1 MRRRLI
7 AGLAGSIITVLVFV
21 TGAAAVPAPG
31 FTELV
36 SVSSAGVQGNQD
48 SERPSVSADG
58 RFVAFASLSDN
69 LVPGDTNGKSD
80 IFVRDRVTGATE
92 RVSVSSAGRQGNA
105 DGGLLNG
112 MAGPS
117 ISADGRFVVFDSE
130 ASNLVK
136 RDTNG
141 TSDVF
146 LHDRLTGTTV
156 RVSISS
162 TGAQA
167 SGSEGTISADGTRV
181 AFTSFSDNL
190 VQGDTNFSGDVFVR
204 DLTTGTTVR
213 VSVASDGSQGNN
225 SSSHPSLDGDGHVVA
240 FDSAADLAPNDGN
253 GTVDVY
259 VHDLDSGVTEA
270 ASIGP
275 AGSSFVINHGSNANI
290 SSNGRFVV
298 FDTQESNLF
307 PDANGPVQDAVL
319 FDRVTHTW
327 EDESV
332 SDTGVAGNDNS
343 SVPVVSADG
352 RFVAFT
358 SRASNLVGDDTNAR
372 DDVFVGDRQ
381 AGTTARVSVGS
392 NGQQGDLDSITG
404 AIDADGQVVAFFSD
418 SSTFV
423 PETQSFFAFDIF
435 VRDARPTAD
444 LGLTLAD
451 APDPATTKA
460 NLTYTATIANRGPA
474 TATGVTLAADLPA
487 DSTFVSASGA
497 TCTRQGQGTSGGT
510 LTCQAGAITAGA
522 SATVTIVVTPTKP
535 GTLTLAAKVFADQ
548 PDPNRTDNSATETT
562 TVTR

>member
-1 MRRRLI
+1 MRTRLI
-7 AGLAGSIITVLVFV
+7 LGLAGAVITVLTFAAS
-21 TGAAAVPAPG
+21 GAAVPAPG

-48 SERPSVSADG
+48 SERPAVSADG

-80 IFVRDRVTGATE
+80 IFVRDRLTGTTE
-92 RVSVSSAGRQGNA
+92 RVSVSSAGRQGDA
-105 DGGLLNG
+105 DSGLLNG

-130 ASNLVK
+130 ATNLVK
-136 RDTNG
+136 GDTNG

-146 LHDRLTGTTV
+146 LHDRLTGATE
-156 RVSISS
+156 RVSVSS

-167 SGSEGTISADGTRV
+167 SGAEGTISADGKRV

-190 VQGDTNFSGDVFVR
+190 VPGDTNFSGDVFVR
-204 DLTTGTTVR
+204 DLSTGTTVR
-213 VSVASDGSQGNN
+213 ASVASDGSQGGN
-225 SSSHPSLDGDGHVVA
+225 SSFHPSLDGDGHVVA
-240 FDSAADLAPNDGN
+240 FDSFADLAPNDGN

-259 VHDLDSGVTEA
+259 VHDLDSGVTDA

-298 FDTQESNLF
+298 FDTAESNLF
-307 PDANGPVQDAVL
+307 KDTNGPIQDAVL
-319 FDRVTHTW
+319 FDRTAHTW
-327 EDESV
+327 EDVSV
-332 SDTGVAGNDNS
+332 SDTGKEGNDNS
-343 SVPVVSADG
+343 SLPVVSADG
-352 RFVAFT
+352 RFVEFT
-358 SRASNLVGDDTNAR
+358 SFASNLVRDDTNNR
-372 DDVFVGDRQ
+372 DDVFVRDRQ

-392 NGQQGDLDSITG
+392 AGQQGDLDSISG
-404 AIDADGQVVAFFSD
+404 DISEDGQVAAFFSD

-435 VRDARPTAD
+435 VRDARPAAD

-474 TATGVTLAADLPA
+474 TATGVTLVADLPA

-497 TCTRQGQGTSGGT
+497 TCTRQGQGPSGGT
-510 LTCQAGAITAGA
+510 LTCDTGAIAVGS

-535 GTLTLAAKVFADQ
+535 GTLALAAKVFATQ
-548 PDPNRTDNSATETT
+548 PDPNRTDNNATETT

>member
-1 MRRRLI
+1 MRTRLI
-7 AGLAGSIITVLVFV
+7 LGVAGAVVTLLTFA
-21 TGAAAVPAPG
+21 TGATAVTAPG
-31 FTELV
+31 FTELA

-48 SERPSVSADG
+48 SERPSVSAGG

-80 IFVRDRVTGATE
+80 IFVRDRLTGTTE
-92 RVSVSSAGRQGNA
+92 RVSVSSAGRQGDA
-105 DGGLLNG
+105 DSGLLNG

-130 ASNLVK
+130 ATNLVK
-136 RDTNG
+136 GDTNG

-146 LHDRLTGTTV
+146 LHDRLTGATE
-156 RVSISS
+156 RVSVSS

-167 SGSEGTISADGTRV
+167 SGTEGTISADGKRV

-190 VQGDTNFSGDVFVR
+190 VPGDTNFSGDVFVR
-204 DLTTGTTVR
+204 DLSTGTTVR
-213 VSVASDGSQGNN
+213 ASVASDGSQGGN
-225 SSSHPSLDGDGHVVA
+225 SSFHPSLDGDGHVVA
-240 FDSAADLAPNDGN
+240 FDSFADLAPNDGN

-259 VHDLDSGVTEA
+259 VHDLDSGVTDA

-275 AGSSFVINHGSNANI
+275 AGSSFVINHGGNANI

-298 FDTQESNLF
+298 FDTAESNLF
-307 PDANGPVQDAVL
+307 NDTNGPIQDAVL
-319 FDRVTHTW
+319 FDRTAHTW
-327 EDESV
+327 EDVSV
-332 SDTGVAGNDNS
+332 SDNGKEGNDNS
-343 SVPVVSADG
+343 SLPVVSADG
-352 RFVAFT
+352 RFVEFT
-358 SRASNLVGDDTNAR
+358 SFASNLVRDDTNNR
-372 DDVFVGDRQ
+372 DDVFVRDRQ

-392 NGQQGDLDSITG
+392 AGQQGDLDSISG
-404 AIDADGQVVAFFSD
+404 DISEDGQVAAFFSD

-435 VRDARPTAD
+435 VRDARPAAD

-474 TATGVTLAADLPA
+474 TATGVTLVADLPA

-497 TCTRQGQGTSGGT
+497 TCTRQSQGPSGGT
-510 LTCQAGAITAGA
+510 LTCDAGAIAVGS
-522 SATVTIVVTPTKP
+522 SATVTIVVTLTKP
-535 GTLTLAAKVFADQ
+535 GTLTLAAKVFATQ
-548 PDPNRTDNSATETT
+548 PDPNRTDNNATETT

>member
-1 MRRRLI
+1 MRTRLI
-7 AGLAGSIITVLVFV
+7 AGLAGSALAVLTF
-21 TGAAAVPAPG
+21 AAAAVAVPAPG

-36 SVSSAGVQGNQD
+36 SVSSVGVQGDQD

-69 LVPGDTNGKSD
+69 LVSGDTNGRSD
-80 IFVRDRVTGATE
+80 IFVRDRVTGTTE

-105 DGGLLNG
+105 DSGLLNG

-141 TSDVF
+141 TSDVL

-156 RVSISS
+156 RVSVSS

-167 SGSEGTISADGTRV
+167 SGSEGTISGDGRRV

-190 VQGDTNFSGDVFVR
+190 VLGDTNFSGDVFVR

-213 VSVASDGSQGNN
+213 ASVASDGSQGNN

-259 VHDLDSGVTEA
+259 VHDLDSGATEA

-290 SSNGRFVV
+290 SSNGRFV
-298 FDTQESNLF
+298 
-307 PDANGPVQDAVL
+307 
-319 FDRVTHTW
+319 
-327 EDESV
+327 
-332 SDTGVAGNDNS
+332 
-343 SVPVVSADG
+343 
-352 RFVAFT
+352 AFT

-372 DDVFVGDRQ
+372 DDVFVRDRQ

-392 NGQQGDLDSITG
+392 NGQQGDLDSVTG

-435 VRDARPTAD
+435 VRDARPAAD

-460 NLTYTATIANRGPA
+460 DLTYTATIANHGPA
-474 TATGVTLAADLPA
+474 TATGVTLVADLPA

-497 TCTRQGQGTSGGT
+497 TCTRQGQGASGGT
-510 LTCQAGAITAGA
+510 LSCDAGAIAAGSSA
-522 SATVTIVVTPTKP
+522 SVTIVVTPTKP
-535 GTLTLAAKVFADQ
+535 GTLTLAAKVFATQ
-548 PDPNRTDNSATETT
+548 PDPNRADNSATETT
-562 TVTR
+562 TV

>member
-1 MRRRLI
+1 MRTRLI
-7 AGLAGSIITVLVFV
+7 LGLAGAVITALTFA
-21 TGAAAVPAPG
+21 TGVAAVPAPG

-80 IFVRDRVTGATE
+80 IFVRDRVTGTTE
-92 RVSVSSAGRQGNA
+92 RVSVSSAGRQGDA
-105 DGGLLNG
+105 DSGLLNG

-117 ISADGRFVVFDSE
+117 ISADGRFVVFDSQ

-146 LHDRLTGTTV
+146 LHDRLTGTTT
-156 RVSISS
+156 RVSVSS

-167 SGSEGTISADGTRV
+167 SGQEGTISADGRRV

-190 VQGDTNFSGDVFVR
+190 VPGDTNFSGDVFVR

-213 VSVASDGSQGNN
+213 ASVASDGSQGNN

-259 VHDLDSGVTEA
+259 VHDLDSGATEA

-275 AGSSFVINHGSNANI
+275 AGSSAVINHGSNANI

-332 SDTGVAGNDNS
+332 GDTGQAGNDNS

-358 SRASNLVGDDTNAR
+358 SRASNLVGDDTNNR
-372 DDVFVGDRQ
+372 DDVFIRDRQ

-392 NGQQGDLDSITG
+392 NGQQGDLDSVTG
-404 AIDADGQVVAFFSD
+404 AIDADGQVIAFFSD

-435 VRDARPTAD
+435 VRDARPSAD
-444 LGLTLAD
+444 LGVTLAD

-460 NLTYTATIANRGPA
+460 NLTYTATIGNGGP
-474 TATGVTLAADLPA
+474 TPLP
-487 DSTFVSASGA
+487 G
-497 TCTRQGQGTSGGT
+497 
-510 LTCQAGAITAGA
+510 
-522 SATVTIVVTPTKP
+522 
-535 GTLTLAAKVFADQ
+535 
-548 PDPNRTDNSATETT
+548 
-562 TVTR
+562 